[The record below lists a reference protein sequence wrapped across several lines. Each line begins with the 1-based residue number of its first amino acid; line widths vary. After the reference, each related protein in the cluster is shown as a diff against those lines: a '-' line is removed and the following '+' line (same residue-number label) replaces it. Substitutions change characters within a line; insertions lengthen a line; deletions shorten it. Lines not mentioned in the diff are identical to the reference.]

1 MRISVLGLGYVG
13 CVSTA
18 CLAADGHE
26 VIGVDINPV
35 KVDLINAGRSPIVER
50 GLDKLIGAGVSQGRL
65 RATVDAVEAVQQSDL
80 SFVCVGTPGDSN
92 GRLDLQYVER
102 VSVDIGN
109 AMGTKNENHVVV
121 VRSTMLPGSTYRVV
135 LPRLEEASGR
145 KAGDG
150 FGLAYNP
157 EFLREGTAVKDFYDP
172 PRTVIGEYD
181 ERSGDLV
188 SDLYK
193 GLDAP
198 LIRTG
203 IKTAELVKY
212 ADNAFHA
219 LKIAF
224 ANEIG
229 VLCSLEGIDSHELM
243 DIFVQDRKL
252 NLSPVYLRPGYAFG
266 GSCLPK
272 DLRALTH
279 WARKRDLLTPVL
291 TAILESN
298 EHHKQR
304 GLKLVRETGRKQV
317 AVLGLSF
324 KPDTDDLRE
333 SPAVELVEGLLGKG
347 YHLKIY
353 DRNVA
358 LARLVGANKEFI
370 EREIPHIAS
379 LMVSDLSTAL
389 ADAEVVVVASD
400 DAEFRAVP
408 DMLHSEQ
415 VLVDLVRI
423 MDDLDGLGERYHG
436 IAW

>member
-1 MRISVLGLGYVG
+1 MGYVG
-13 CVSTA
+13 CVSAA

-26 VIGVDINPV
+26 VIGVDVNPV
-35 KVDLINAGRSPIVER
+35 KVELVNAGRSPIIER
-50 GLDKLIGAGVSQGRL
+50 GLEDLLAEGLSRGRL
-65 RATVDAVEAVQQSDL
+65 RATVDAAQAVHQSDL
-80 SFVCVGTPGDSN
+80 SFICVGTPGDSN

-102 VSVDIGN
+102 VSADIGN
-109 AMGTKNENHVVV
+109 ALKTKGEYHLVV
-121 VRSTMLPGSTYRVV
+121 VRSTMLPGSTDRVV
-135 LPRLEEASGR
+135 LPTLEEVSGHR
-145 KAGDG
+145 AGEG

-157 EFLREGTAVKDFYDP
+157 EFLREGTAVKDFYNP
-172 PRTVIGEYD
+172 PRTVIGELD
-181 ERSGDLV
+181 ERSGELV
-188 SDLYK
+188 SSLYA

-198 LIRTG
+198 LIRTA

-229 VLCSLEGIDSHELM
+229 VLCGGEGIDSHELM
-243 DIFVQDRKL
+243 GIFVQDTKL

-272 DLRALTH
+272 DLRALNH
-279 WARKRDLLTPVL
+279 WARRRDVQTPVL
-291 TAILESN
+291 GSILESN

-304 GLKLVRETGRKQV
+304 ALKLVRETGKKRI

-333 SPAVELVEGLLGKG
+333 SPSVELVESLLGKG
-347 YHLKIY
+347 YHLRIY

-379 LMVSDLSTAL
+379 LMVPDLGTAL
-389 ADAEVVVVASD
+389 ADADVVVVASD
-400 DAEFRAVP
+400 DPEFRAVP
-408 DMLHSEQ
+408 GMLRPDQ

-423 MDDLDGLGERYHG
+423 VEDLDGLGERYHG